1 MRVCMVSVL
10 IGSIVLLAPSAVLA
24 EQPTGLALASADQ
37 ELVKDRIDRLESLV
51 QQQEQQIRDLR
62 SQIHKTNASMD
73 EARVAQ
79 IKGLVRE
86 VIADSEFRE
95 SLFPDQV
102 QVGYDGGFYLRSA
115 DEQFLLKI
123 NGILQVRYAH
133 YNDQLRNRW
142 TLAPGTRRT
151 YSDRSGFSIDSIHL
165 LFSGHLYGPE
175 LTYMIHL
182 ITTEKPPGGD
192 NSVAMQWYTWRA
204 FADYKFADEF
214 HIRAG
219 LLVVPFGLQESY
231 TSNAKTMFVTRG
243 MANEYFNMDRSIGV
257 QAWGELLDKKLKYQ
271 VAVTNGWRN
280 ARDRF
285 NTPDVMR
292 ELDQNPAITARL
304 EYAAIGEIGRACCE
318 SDLEYHED
326 PALALGLSLGYLD
339 DNGDRSGVPLAY
351 AVPDFFRDGVGGYN
365 AVSTNGTN
373 VTQFGADAHF
383 KYRGLALTGEY
394 WLRIVDVS
402 NGNINSRLVAPYFR
416 MTGDNDTSHQ
426 QGAQVQAGYFIVP
439 KKLEAIARVGAVW
452 DIGPGSEGS
461 WEYAAGMNWYINGH
475 ANKLQFD
482 VTKIN
487 ELPTVS
493 GGANFM
499 DINDDILLWRL
510 QWQILF

>member
-1 MRVCMVSVL
+1 MRVFMVSVL
-10 IGSIVLLAPSAVLA
+10 IGSIALLAPSAVLG
-24 EQPTGLALASADQ
+24 EQPSGLALASADQ
-37 ELVKDRIDRLESLV
+37 ELVKDRIDRLEALVEQQDQQLRQLRGEV
-51 QQQEQQIRDLR
+51 QQ
-62 SQIHKTNASMD
+62 SGASMD

-133 YNDQLRNRW
+133 YNDQKRNRW
-142 TLAPGTRRT
+142 LTPRQR

-175 LTYMIHL
+175 LTYMIHM

-192 NSVAMQWYTWRA
+192 NSQAMQWYTWRA
-204 FADYKFADEF
+204 FADYKFADEL

-219 LLVVPFGLQESY
+219 LLVVPFGLQESFV
-231 TSNAKTMFVTRG
+231 SNSKTMFVTRG
-243 MANEYFNMDRSIGV
+243 MANEYFNLDRSIGV
-257 QAWGELLDKKLKYQ
+257 QAWGELFDKKLKYQ

-285 NTPDVMR
+285 NTPDALR

-304 EYAAIGEIGRACCE
+304 EYKAMGDVGRACCE

-326 PALALGLSLGYLD
+326 PALTLGVSLGYLD

-351 AVPDFFRDGVGGYN
+351 GVPDFFRDGVGGFDQ
-365 AVSTNGTN
+365 VSTNGTN
-373 VTQFGADAHF
+373 ITQFGADAHF

-402 NGNINSRLVAPYFR
+402 NGNFNSRLVAPYFLR
-416 MTGDNDTSHQ
+416 TGSNATSHQ
-426 QGAQVQAGYFIVP
+426 QGAQMQAGYFIVP

-452 DIGPGSEGS
+452 DIGPGSEGV

-487 ELPTVS
+487 ELPTAS

-499 DINDDILLWRL
+499 ELNDDVLLWRL